1 MIEGLERWEDLLFCP
16 DTPNPPKS
24 ELIWKERNQLQ
35 GKCEREIYLC
45 ERDAPELHAE
55 LKKLWKEY
63 LDRRCLKVTKYMKD
77 VESLKSEVV
86 LKMLTNIEC
95 LD

>member
-24 ELIWKERNQLQ
+24 EVIWKQRSKLQERW
-35 GKCEREIYLC
+35 EREIKLC

-55 LKKLWKEY
+55 LKKLWQEY
-63 LDRRCLKVTKYMKD
+63 LERRTIKVKQFMEDSERLKNF
-77 VESLKSEVV
+77 EWF
-86 LKMLTNIEC
+86 
-95 LD
+95 

>member
-24 ELIWKERNQLQ
+24 EVIWKKRNKLQ
-35 GKCEREIYLC
+35 EKCEKEIKLC

-55 LKKLWKEY
+55 LKNLWQEY
-63 LDRRCLKVTKYMKD
+63 LERRSLKVKHFMKD
-77 VESLKSEVV
+77 SERLKNF
-86 LKMLTNIEC
+86 KWF
-95 LD
+95 

>member
-24 ELIWKERNQLQ
+24 ELIWKKINQLQ
-35 GKCEREIYLC
+35 DKCEREIYLC

-55 LKKLWKEY
+55 FKKLWQEFLK
-63 LDRRCLKVTKYMKD
+63 RRCLRVTNFEKD
-77 VESLKSEVV
+77 SKRLENFSWY
-86 LKMLTNIEC
+86 
-95 LD
+95 

>member
-35 GKCEREIYLC
+35 DKCVREINLC
-45 ERDAPELHAE
+45 SWDAPELHAE
-55 LKKLWKEY
+55 LKKLWQEY
-63 LDRRCLKVTKYMKD
+63 LERRCLKVTNFMKD
-77 VESLKSEVV
+77 SKWLKNF
-86 LKMLTNIEC
+86 KWF
-95 LD
+95 

>member
-24 ELIWKERNQLQ
+24 EVIWKQRNKLQERWQ
-35 GKCEREIYLC
+35 REIELC

-55 LKKLWKEY
+55 LKKLWQEY
-63 LDRRCLKVTKYMKD
+63 LERRTIKVKHFMEDSERLKNF
-77 VESLKSEVV
+77 SWF
-86 LKMLTNIEC
+86 
-95 LD
+95 

>member
-24 ELIWKERNQLQ
+24 EVIWKKRNKLQ
-35 GKCEREIYLC
+35 EKWQREIELC

-55 LKKLWKEY
+55 LKKLWQEY
-63 LDRRCLKVTKYMKD
+63 LERRKLKVKHFMED
-77 VESLKSEVV
+77 SERLKNF
-86 LKMLTNIEC
+86 KWF
-95 LD
+95 